1 MGSQRVGH
9 DWATELNWSEW
20 SSVSP
25 YFLQF
30 KSEFGNKEFMIW
42 DRVSS
47 WSCFCYLYR
56 ASPFDCKAY
65 NQHDFGVDHLV
76 MSMLTLGLGQFP
88 KLGNPLLHD
97 LDLVA
102 SLGAAESTG
111 FMNKSCAT
119 ISLYSVCS
127 VCVCRGRCLLE
138 KLPGGGAFWVESWRN
153 DGGVEGHALISCENS
168 RFTTC
173 C

>member
-1 MGSQRVGH
+1 
-9 DWATELNWSEW
+9 
-20 SSVSP
+20 
-25 YFLQF
+25 
-30 KSEFGNKEFMIW
+30 
-42 DRVSS
+42 
-47 WSCFCYLYR
+47 
-56 ASPFDCKAY
+56 
-65 NQHDFGVDHLV
+65 

-127 VCVCRGRCLLE
+127 VCVCV
-138 KLPGGGAFWVESWRN
+138 GGDAFWRSCLEEVPFELNLEGMMVE
-153 DGGVEGHALISCENS
+153 
-168 RFTTC
+168 
-173 C
+173 